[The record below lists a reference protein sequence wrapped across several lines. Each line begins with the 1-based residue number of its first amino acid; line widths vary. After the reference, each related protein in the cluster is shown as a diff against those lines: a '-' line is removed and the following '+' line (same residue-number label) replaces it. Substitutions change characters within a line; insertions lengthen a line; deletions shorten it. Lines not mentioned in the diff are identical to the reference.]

1 MEKKRR
7 AAPGCGVLGKG
18 SPEGCWIHSRP
29 HTGPGCMGRRQT
41 SDSPG
46 TMGRDPASSRGYCEE
61 NGSNKMSNR
70 GGPERALILVQHWR
84 WLEANG
90 YKQQAAS
97 CKRQA
102 ASLTRKNYN
111 VIGVYR
117 RKKYDDK
124 IYESKRSIKNN

>member
-1 MEKKRR
+1 M
-7 AAPGCGVLGKG
+7 
-18 SPEGCWIHSRP
+18 
-29 HTGPGCMGRRQT
+29 
-41 SDSPG
+41 
-46 TMGRDPASSRGYCEE
+46 SSRG
-61 NGSNKMSNR
+61 

-111 VIGVYR
+111 VIKSYKLKE
-117 RKKYDDK
+117 KKV
-124 IYESKRSIKNN
+124 